1 MMIMKMMMM
10 MMIMM
15 MMMMMM
21 MMMIKLV
28 NIVTFQEYYRL
39 KERLFGRMSALSDVE
54 FDEIFR

>member
-10 MMIMM
+10 MMIM